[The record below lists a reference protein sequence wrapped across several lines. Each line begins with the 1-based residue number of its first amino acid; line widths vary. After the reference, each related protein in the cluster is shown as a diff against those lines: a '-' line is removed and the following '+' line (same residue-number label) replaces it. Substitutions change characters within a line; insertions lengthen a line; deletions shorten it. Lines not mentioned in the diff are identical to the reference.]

1 MKNILLSVIIVFL
14 SSINVFSQVT
24 ISGVVRDKTTKDK
37 VPAVNVLLKT
47 KDGKSIHSYTTTKD
61 DGTYQLRYSGSADS
75 IMINVVGFNI
85 KAQKITVARKNQS
98 VNFLIEEEVLQIRE
112 VIVKAEPITRRSD
125 TLNYYVAR
133 FIDSLDRTIGD
144 VL

>member
-1 MKNILLSVIIVFL
+1 MRNLLLLVLIGFL
-14 SSINVFSQVT
+14 SSINLFSQVT

-61 DGTYQLRYSGSADS
+61 DGAYQLRYSGSADS

-85 KAQKITVARKNQS
+85 KAQKIIVA
-98 VNFLIEEEVLQIRE
+98 
-112 VIVKAEPITRRSD
+112 
-125 TLNYYVAR
+125 
-133 FIDSLDRTIGD
+133 
-144 VL
+144 